1 MGHEFGTDR
10 AHAEAWRAR
19 RSLVVVAL
27 CGLAVVLA
35 GCGAVA
41 HMTITPAS
49 PDWARN
55 VAAGEQLFKTGSSPA
70 CASCHTLAAAGAHGT
85 IGPDLDAAFGP
96 SRCQG
101 FSQSTIQDVVRG
113 QIAYADSN
121 PETLWPPVP
130 SHLSGQPAPVTGMP
144 SSLFTGQKARDV
156 ASYVASVAGLT
167 KQDTGGKA
175 PYWSCAT
182 GTEVGA

>member
-1 MGHEFGTDR
+1 M
-10 AHAEAWRAR
+10 R
-19 RSLVVVAL
+19 RSVAVACL

-49 PDWARN
+49 PDWSKN
-55 VAAGEQLFKTGSSPA
+55 VAMGEQLFKSGSSPA
-70 CASCHTLAAAGAHGT
+70 CASCHTLAAAGASGT
-85 IGPDLDAAFGP
+85 IGPNLDAAFGP

-101 FSQSTIQDVVRG
+101 FSQATIQDVVRG
-113 QIAYADSN
+113 QIAYSDPD

-130 SHLSGQPAPVTGMP
+130 SKVSGQPQLVTGMP

-156 ASYVASVAGLT
+156 ASFVASVAGLT
-167 KQDTGGKA
+167 KQETGGKA
-175 PYWSCAT
+175 PYWNCAT
-182 GTEVGA
+182 GAEVGT